1 MTRQLSR
8 YESKRQPPVTLV
20 QGRLQIQ
27 DGSRTRLP
35 VSSCPAMQFATPL
48 PSLPSV
54 HDRDS
59 ALEKAAT
66 DTYDVAVVGGGIT
79 GAGIL
84 LEAAARGLS
93 AVLLEKRDFASGTS
107 GRSSRLIHGGL
118 RYLESLD
125 FGVVAE
131 SLRERRRLLA
141 MAPHLVWAAPF
152 VIPFFKGSYFSRRKT
167 LVEAGLVFYD
177 ALASSLTVM
186 RHRRGTRTELAELIP
201 GIDPSLYDEGVIY
214 WDAIHDDVRTCL
226 AVLKTASAH
235 GALPLNYCEVV
246 DVEPAARGV
255 QISVIDRAD
264 GLPFHVRARAVVNA
278 TGAAAGVVAAR
289 LGLGVRLELVPAR
302 GAHLVVRK
310 SAYSGRAAVLLPVES
325 DKRFVFVIPND
336 TGVLVGTT
344 DTPHDGSLDEP
355 MPQTSDL
362 RYIADAFSSW
372 AEAPLGKNDVTGAFA
387 GLRPLVTSDH
397 SSQRTSEISRKHVIL
412 AGARRSVTVTGGK
425 YTAFRSMAEEA
436 VDLVSEVV
444 LEEARVPSPT
454 RRLSLAG
461 SCSFEWFARA
471 ARELCPGLPV
481 RHLRI
486 LWRRYGA
493 DGLRVLRYQSELS
506 GGVVPDNTS
515 PGCIEGQVAY
525 AVRHEAALG
534 LEDVML
540 RRLRLGTDDIE
551 TASRLAGTAEEI
563 MRAELSRKRGSAA
576 MERQKS
582 QFFKGIEAR
591 RAAVAEAIK

>member
-1 MTRQLSR
+1 
-8 YESKRQPPVTLV
+8 
-20 QGRLQIQ
+20 
-27 DGSRTRLP
+27 
-35 VSSCPAMQFATPL
+35 MQAATSP

-54 HDRDS
+54 HGRAS

-66 DTYDVAVVGGGIT
+66 GTYDIAVVGGGIT

-84 LEAAARGLS
+84 LESAARGLS

-118 RYLESLD
+118 RYLENLD

-131 SLRERRRLLA
+131 SLRERKRLLA
-141 MAPHLVWAAPF
+141 MAPHLIWAAPF
-152 VIPFFKGSYFSRRKT
+152 VIPFFKGSFFSRRKT
-167 LVEAGLVFYD
+167 LVEAGLVLYD
-177 ALASSLTVM
+177 ALAASLTVM
-186 RHRRGTRTELAELIP
+186 RHRRATRTELAELIP
-201 GIDPSLYDEGVIY
+201 GIDPSRYDHGVVY

-255 QISVIDRAD
+255 RISAIDRTD
-264 GLPFHVRARAVVNA
+264 GRSFQVHARAVVNA

-289 LGLGVRLELVPAR
+289 LGLGLQLELVPAR

-310 SAYSGRAAVLLPVES
+310 SAYPGRAAVLLPVEA
-325 DKRFVFVIPND
+325 DRRFIFVIPND

-362 RYIADAFSSW
+362 RYIAEAFSSW
-372 AEAPLGKNDVTGAFA
+372 AVAPLGSVDVTGAFA
-387 GLRPLVTSDH
+387 GLRPLVTSGQ
-397 SSQRTSEISRKHVIL
+397 SGQRTSEISRKHVIL

-444 LEEARVPSPT
+444 LREPRVPSPT
-454 RRLSLAG
+454 RQLSLVG

-471 ARELCPGLPV
+471 AADLCPGLPV

-493 DGLRVLRYQSELS
+493 DGLRVLKYQSGLS
-506 GGVVPDNTS
+506 GGVAPDNNS
-515 PGCIEGQVAY
+515 PACFEGQVAY

-551 TASRLAGTAEEI
+551 TASHLVEAAEEI
-563 MRAELSRKRGSAA
+563 MRAQLSWKSASAA
-576 MERQKS
+576 MEQQKS
-582 QFFKGIEAR
+582 EFFKGIEAR
-591 RAAVAEAIK
+591 RAALAEAIG